1 MKLLRFIVLVLFVG
15 YLNVGCTSTE
25 SPEQL
30 IERPVYDNVKESIY
44 NNVKRVLDKGAV
56 IILPRNSSE
65 ISSINY
71 TDLDNDGVEELVVF
85 QKLEDLNNNTS
96 RVGFIVLN
104 KSNGNRYSVKAE
116 YMVEGNSIEY
126 ANFYD
131 LDNNGTKEI
140 ILSTKTDSK
149 TNLEILNLD
158 QNKIISLN
166 KYNPTWISNKSGYTD
181 IKVKIGDLDNDNI
194 KDMIILNYN
203 PDTRNMAVSLTY
215 FDKYIRLVDFKMI
228 TDVRSIDNV
237 YLDIYKVHK
246 DINGIVIDIK
256 SFKEKDSYIT
266 QILYLKDKQL
276 QKAFDDNLD
285 KFKKPYYI
293 QVEDINGDGIVEI
306 PVVNNSAKGYRTKT
320 SANISWYDW
329 NGSPDTFRNLTFI
342 NQIYYNYKNNFKLL
356 IPSELANKISI
367 EEEYR
372 GNIVSF
378 NFYYYDNLRPQDEF
392 QKIFTITKSTKSK
405 IDESGKGGSTNTN
418 AFILFEN
425 DTDIF
430 TLNIDSQQLLDEL
443 NIDKEQI
450 KENFLPIY
458 TGQ

>member
-1 MKLLRFIVLVLFVG
+1 MKLLRLIVLVLFVG

-65 ISSINY
+65 TSSINY
-71 TDLDNDGVEELVVF
+71 TDLDNDGVDELVVF

-96 RVGFIVLN
+96 RVGLIVLN
-104 KSNGNRYSVKAE
+104 ESNGNIYSVKAE

-194 KDMIILNYN
+194 KDMIIVNYN

-293 QVEDINGDGIVEI
+293 QVEDINGEGVVEI
-306 PVVNNSAKGYRTKT
+306 PSVNNSAKGYRTKT

-430 TLNIDSQQLLDEL
+430 TLNIASQQLLDEL

>member
-96 RVGFIVLN
+96 RVGLIVLN

-194 KDMIILNYN
+194 KDMIIVNYN

-306 PVVNNSAKGYRTKT
+306 PAVNNSAKGYRTKT

-392 QKIFTITKSTKSK
+392 QKIFTITKSTKNK

>member
-96 RVGFIVLN
+96 RVGLIVLN

-194 KDMIILNYN
+194 KDMIIVNYN

-392 QKIFTITKSTKSK
+392 QKIFTITKSTKNK

>member
-1 MKLLRFIVLVLFVG
+1 MHLL
-15 YLNVGCTSTE
+15 
-25 SPEQL
+25 
-30 IERPVYDNVKESIY
+30 
-44 NNVKRVLDKGAV
+44 
-56 IILPRNSSE
+56 
-65 ISSINY
+65 
-71 TDLDNDGVEELVVF
+71 
-85 QKLEDLNNNTS
+85 
-96 RVGFIVLN
+96 
-104 KSNGNRYSVKAE
+104 
-116 YMVEGNSIEY
+116 
-126 ANFYD
+126 
-131 LDNNGTKEI
+131 
-140 ILSTKTDSK
+140 
-149 TNLEILNLD
+149 
-158 QNKIISLN
+158 
-166 KYNPTWISNKSGYTD
+166 
-181 IKVKIGDLDNDNI
+181 
-194 KDMIILNYN
+194 
-203 PDTRNMAVSLTY
+203 
-215 FDKYIRLVDFKMI
+215 
-228 TDVRSIDNV
+228 
-237 YLDIYKVHK
+237 
-246 DINGIVIDIK
+246 
-256 SFKEKDSYIT
+256 T

-306 PVVNNSAKGYRTKT
+306 PSVNNSAKGYRTKT

-430 TLNIDSQQLLDEL
+430 TLNIASQQLLDEL

>member
-104 KSNGNRYSVKAE
+104 ESNENIYSIRAE

-194 KDMIILNYN
+194 KDMIIVNYN

-306 PVVNNSAKGYRTKT
+306 PAVNNSAKGYRTKT

-392 QKIFTITKSTKSK
+392 QKIFTITKSTKNK